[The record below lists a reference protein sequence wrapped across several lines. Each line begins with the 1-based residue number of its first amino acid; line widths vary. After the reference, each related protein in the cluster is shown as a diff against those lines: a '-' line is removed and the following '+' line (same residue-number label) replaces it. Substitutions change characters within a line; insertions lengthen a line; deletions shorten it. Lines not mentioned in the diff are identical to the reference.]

1 MRQQSEGLETFSQNF
16 LSALWWLAKLFR
28 TRYQNVFICSFKTNT
43 AKISIS
49 SEVWVIF
56 CKFWSKAVKV
66 GTYWMLFAKKLGP
79 VDCKKSWDQLI
90 AKKWDQLIVIKS
102 WDQLIVIKSW
112 DQLIAKK
119 LEPVDCDKKL
129 GPVDCKKM
137 LIAKKSW
144 DQLIPIKGWDQ
155 LIAKKDNALFVIR
168 SKTEASIVGLLSQT
182 WGVSFDGRSGK
193 ERFPLESFLAD
204 K

>member
-1 MRQQSEGLETFSQNF
+1 MYSVCCYLIQYFINHLGWNNIYEKHARHIFAWKSMRQQSEGLETFSQNF

-66 GTYWMLFAKKLGP
+66 EIYWMLFAKKLGP
-79 VDCKKSWDQLI
+79 VDCKKSWDQ
-90 AKKWDQLIVIKS
+90 
-102 WDQLIVIKSW
+102 
-112 DQLIAKK
+112 
-119 LEPVDCDKKL
+119 
-129 GPVDCKKM
+129 

>member
-79 VDCKKSWDQLI
+79 VDCKK
-90 AKKWDQLIVIKS
+90 
-102 WDQLIVIKSW
+102 
-112 DQLIAKK
+112 K
-119 LEPVDCDKKL
+119 LGPVDSDKRL
-129 GPVDCKKM
+129 GPVDCKKGQCT
-137 LIAKKSW
+137 LCNQKQDRGFHCW
-144 DQLIPIKGWDQ
+144 
-155 LIAKKDNALFVIR
+155 FVVADLRSFFWWKIR
-168 SKTEASIVGLLSQT
+168 QGKI
-182 WGVSFDGRSGK
+182 SFGI
-193 ERFPLESFLAD
+193 FPCG
-204 K
+204 

>member
-66 GTYWMLFAKKLGP
+66 ETYWMLF
-79 VDCKKSWDQLI
+79 
-90 AKKWDQLIVIKS
+90 
-102 WDQLIVIKSW
+102 
-112 DQLIAKK
+112 
-119 LEPVDCDKKL
+119 
-129 GPVDCKKM
+129 
-137 LIAKKSW
+137 AKKSW
-144 DQLIPIKGWDQ
+144 DQLIPIKGWEQ

>member
-79 VDCKKSWDQLI
+79 VDC
-90 AKKWDQLIVIKS
+90 
-102 WDQLIVIKSW
+102 
-112 DQLIAKK
+112 
-119 LEPVDCDKKL
+119 DKKL

-137 LIAKKSW
+137 LIAIKSG
-144 DQLIPIKGWDQ
+144 DHLIPIKSWDQ